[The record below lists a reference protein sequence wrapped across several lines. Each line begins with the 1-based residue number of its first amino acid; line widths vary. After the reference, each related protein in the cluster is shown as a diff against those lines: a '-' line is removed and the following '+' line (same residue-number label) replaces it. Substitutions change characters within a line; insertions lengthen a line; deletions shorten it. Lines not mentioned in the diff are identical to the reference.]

1 MIRKTKLFF
10 MSSQLIRQFY
20 THLTLIGFVSLG
32 VPHARTA
39 NAQDGLTVYDVA
51 RIQAVTS
58 VKISPDG
65 KWIAYTLSVP
75 RRPMKDEDGP
85 AWIELHV
92 VDTKGAS
99 RPFVTGEVNVSAMDW
114 TPDGKGI
121 SFLAKRQ
128 KDDHTSLYLIPI
140 DGGEAARVVNHST
153 AIASYSWKPDGKH
166 IAFLAKEPEDEEKEK
181 FAKKGFKAEIYEEDL
196 RNVKIWITSVDPSSN
211 ATPKVLSIN
220 GSASD
225 LHWSPD
231 GKRLLAAIAPSSLI
245 DHYYMY
251 RRLKVIDPGSGDVL
265 ASIENPGKLGPARW
279 SPDGE
284 YIAFCSARD
293 VHDPSAG
300 RLMIASADSG
310 AFKEI
315 LTDYTPNISS
325 IEWKDRSTVLFSAND
340 GCNTALGSVSRD
352 GLVRDSVIRSGGPIF
367 SEFSIHNDEARVAF
381 AASSPKHPD
390 EVFLL
395 KQGSDRPSR
404 LTNHNEWLDEKR
416 LAKQEVIRYQ
426 ARDGETI
433 EGVLIHPLDEHADQ
447 RYPLILTVHGGPES
461 QIPNGWLTRYSYP
474 GQVGAARGFAVFYP
488 NYRGSTGRGVA
499 FAKAHQSDYAGKE
512 FDDLIDGVDHLIAT
526 GLVDKDKVGVTGGS
540 YGGFASA
547 WCATYHT
554 KRFAASV
561 MFVGISD
568 LISKFGTTDIPDE
581 MNLVHARK
589 QPWEDWQFFL
599 KRSPI
604 YYVEQARTPILI
616 LHGKDDPR
624 VHPSQSL
631 ELYRNLKVLGK
642 TPVRFIYYPGEGHGN
657 KKAAAQLDYSMRMF
671 RWMEHYLMSPGGDP
685 PANELDYGLE
695 EEDD

>member
-1 MIRKTKLFF
+1 MRSILKSLPCI
-10 MSSQLIRQFY
+10 L
-20 THLTLIGFVSLG
+20 LTLTGFLSLG
-32 VPHARTA
+32 APQARSA
-39 NAQDGLTVYDVA
+39 NAREGLTVYDVA
-51 RIQAVTS
+51 RIRAVTS
-58 VKISPDG
+58 VKLSPDR

-75 RRPMKDEDGP
+75 RRPMKDDDGS

-92 VDTKGAS
+92 VDVDGNS
-99 RPFVTGEVNVSAMDW
+99 RPFVTGEVNVSAINW
-114 TPDGKGI
+114 TPDGKGL

-128 KDDHTSLYLIPI
+128 KDDHVSLYVIPI
-140 DGGEAARVVNHST
+140 DGGEARSVIRHST
-153 AIASYSWKPDGKH
+153 AIAEYSWKPDGEYV
-166 IAFLAKEPEDEEKEK
+166 AFLATEPEDEDKEK
-181 FAKKGFKAEIYEEDL
+181 LKKKGFRAEIYEEDL
-196 RNVKIWITSVDPSSN
+196 RNVKIWITSPDPSN
-211 ATPKVLSIN
+211 ETEPTVLPID
-220 GSASD
+220 GSATE

-231 GKRLLAAIAPSSLI
+231 GEHLLAAIAPSPLI
-245 DHYYMY
+245 DHHYMY
-251 RRLKVIDPGSGDVL
+251 RRLSVIDAQSGAVL
-265 ASIENPGKLGPARW
+265 ARIDNPGKLGPARW
-279 SPDGE
+279 SPDGN
-284 YIAFCSARD
+284 YIAFCSAQD

-300 RLMIASADSG
+300 RLMVASADNG
-310 AFKEI
+310 EFNEI
-315 LTDYTPNISS
+315 LKDYQPNISS
-325 IEWKDRSTVLFSAND
+325 IEWKDENTILFYEND
-340 GCNTALGSVSRD
+340 GCGTALSSVSKD
-352 GLVRDSVIRSGGPIF
+352 GSNLESMTSPGGPIF
-367 SEFSIHNDEARVAF
+367 SGFSIHHDDSHIAF
-381 AASSPKHPD
+381 AASSPEHPS

-395 KQGSDRPSR
+395 KQGSNLVNR

-416 LAKQEVIRYQ
+416 LAKQEVVRYQ

-433 EGVLIHPLDEHADQ
+433 EGVLIRPLDEDASQ

-499 FAKAHQSDYAGKE
+499 FAKAHQGDYAGKE
-512 FDDLIDGVDHLIAT
+512 FNDLIDGVDHLIAS

-554 KRFAASV
+554 KRFAAAV

-604 YYVEQARTPILI
+604 YYADQAQTPILI

-671 RWMEHYLMSPGGDP
+671 RWMEHYLMGPAGDP
-685 PANELDYGLE
+685 PSNELDYGID
-695 EEDD
+695 EEDDGNRS